1 MEVYLEQLER
11 LKNMQPHL
19 AFPSHGPVIAL
30 PEKKFN
36 HYIKHRTAYNK
47 VLQAVID
54 GYSSVS
60 EIAVKAYDDTPDA
73 HPGLLKF
80 KHLLTYSLI
89 KDKAKPKLTLMVI
102 GMQALIEDTP
112 SPAMPRRLVITK
124 AGSPSVLDVIDM
136 EMPTPKV
143 GEVCIEVYFAG
154 INFAD
159 TLMRLGLYQPRP
171 PFPFTP
177 GYEVSGTIHSLGEG
191 VTVLRLDKELLQQC
205 QTEAKLAT

>member
-36 HYIKHRTAYNK
+36 HYIKHRTARHNK

-73 HPGLLKF
+73 HPGLAKDQTLA
-80 KHLLTYSLI
+80 HLLGHQRQG
-89 KDKAKPKLTLMVI
+89 K
-102 GMQALIEDTP
+102 
-112 SPAMPRRLVITK
+112 TK
-124 AGSPSVLDVIDM
+124 VDSNGNWHASID
-136 EMPTPKV
+136 
-143 GEVCIEVYFAG
+143 
-154 INFAD
+154 
-159 TLMRLGLYQPRP
+159 
-171 PFPFTP
+171 
-177 GYEVSGTIHSLGEG
+177 
-191 VTVLRLDKELLQQC
+191 
-205 QTEAKLAT
+205 